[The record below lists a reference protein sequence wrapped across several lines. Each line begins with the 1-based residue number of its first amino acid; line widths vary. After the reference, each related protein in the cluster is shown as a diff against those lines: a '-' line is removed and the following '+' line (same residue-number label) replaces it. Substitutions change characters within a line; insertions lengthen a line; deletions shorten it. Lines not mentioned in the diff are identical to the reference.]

1 MGGAGV
7 AHQLGHLPGARAVV
21 LKGVSGSWTFFQTGP
36 QWSLSRLFCTGAPR
50 ASLSA
55 ATTRI
60 APPFSTAARIHRECL
75 ELTRDR
81 ARFPAR
87 TRPYSSR
94 APFAP
99 SQTRVGQPSFPSA
112 KIKDL
117 IFPLTFPSPTLLH
130 HHSVHP
136 WSPAD
141 CVYLD
146 SMSGY
151 HFPAVMVRCK
161 RAPATRAILH
171 CHANACDVG

>member
-1 MGGAGV
+1 MDF
-7 AHQLGHLPGARAVV
+7 LPDWPAVV
-21 LKGVSGSWTFFQTGP
+21 PFAPFLHRSA
-36 QWSLSRLFCTGAPR
+36 SRLALGGDHPDR
-50 ASLSA
+50 AA
-55 ATTRI
+55 I
-60 APPFSTAARIHRECL
+60 STAARIHRECL